1 MLPLLFLFIAAVF
14 PILCSGVTTAWLDE
28 KLWLRQF
35 IQENGTIQSELEDAH
50 GRSKVP
56 TYFRLSDLEEKT
68 ELEKLGITFPHINS
82 SYPGNIKIH
91 KVHAYL
97 PKSES
102 NVFTGSYASD
112 EKMARKLA
120 MVVSSTPD
128 DSDISSLIRKLTV
141 LGIFPW
147 KTGVLENMDFN
158 LFHLNLDSLPDSQQ
172 LRYEKN
178 R

>member
-1 MLPLLFLFIAAVF
+1 M
-14 PILCSGVTTAWLDE
+14 PI
-28 KLWLRQF
+28 
-35 IQENGTIQSELEDAH
+35 
-50 GRSKVP
+50 
-56 TYFRLSDLEEKT
+56 YFRLSDLEEKT
-68 ELEKLGITFPHINS
+68 ELEKLGITFPYIKG
-82 SYPGNIKIH
+82 SYPGNIKIQ

-120 MVVSSTPD
+120 MVVSSTPG
-128 DSDISSLIRKLTV
+128 DSDISSLVRKLTV

-172 LRYEKN
+172 
-178 R
+178 